1 MSQWKVRED
10 LVLDIEMDDVE
21 FQERYEK
28 AFNSLGEKEKA
39 LQKEGKVSEISRGY
53 CKMFYE
59 LFDDIFGKGTGEKI
73 FEGKM
78 NTTLCEKMYDSFI
91 EHVSNEVKRINAE
104 RSKRLNKYKPVR
116 K

>member
-10 LVLDIEMDDVE
+10 LTLEIAMDDVE
-21 FQERYEK
+21 FQEKYEK
-28 AFNSLGEKEKA
+28 AFNSLGEKEKK
-39 LQKEGKVSEISRGY
+39 LQKAGKVSEISRAY

-59 LFDDIFGKGTGEKI
+59 LFDDIFGSGTGDNI

-78 NTTLCEKMYDSFI
+78 NTTLCEKVYDSFI
-91 EHVSNEVKRINAE
+91 EHAAADVKRINAE
-104 RSKRLNKYKPVR
+104 RSKRLSKYKPIR